1 MKATLLLGLMAIVSG
16 ALIPVQAAS
25 NAALS
30 KAIQGN
36 VPFAAL
42 TLFVVAA
49 AATALATLALGQGL
63 PAAADLTK
71 APWWSYSGGL
81 IVAFYVF
88 TITFLSPRLGVGTA
102 IALIVTGQVL
112 AALTIDHFGLLRSL
126 TFALTP
132 TRAIGAALMIAGAFL
147 ALRR

>member
-1 MKATLLLGLMAIVSG
+1 MSATVLLWCLALVSG

-30 KAIQGN
+30 RAIGTN

-42 TLFVVAA
+42 TLFLLA
-49 AATALATLALGQGL
+49 ALATGLAMIVAGKGL
-63 PAAADLTK
+63 PSAAALK
-71 APWWSYSGGL
+71 EAPWWSFSGGP

-88 TITFLSPRLGVGTA
+88 TITFLSPRLGVGTS
-102 IALIVTGQVL
+102 IALIVAGQVL
-112 AALTIDHFGLLRSL
+112 SALAIDHFALLRSL
-126 TFALTP
+126 SFALTP
-132 TRAIGAALMIAGAFL
+132 TRAVGAALMIVGAFL

>member
-1 MKATLLLGLMAIVSG
+1 MAVISG

-30 KAIQGN
+30 RAVGSN

-42 TLFVVAA
+42 VLFAVAT
-49 AATALATLALGQGL
+49 AATAAALLLSGQGL
-63 PAAADLTK
+63 PSAAALRM
-71 APWWSYSGGL
+71 APWWSFSGGF

-88 TITFLSPRLGVGTA
+88 TITFLSPRIGIGTA

-112 AALTIDHFGLLRSL
+112 AALTIDHFGLMR
-126 TFALTP
+126 ALVAQMTP
-132 TRAIGAALMIAGAFL
+132 TRAVGAALIIAGAFL

>member
-1 MKATLLLGLMAIVSG
+1 MNATILLWSTAVISG

-30 KAIQGN
+30 RAVGTN

-42 TLFVVAA
+42 VLFAVATVATAA
-49 AATALATLALGQGL
+49 ALLLSGQGL
-63 PAAADLTK
+63 PSAAVLRT
-71 APWWSYSGGL
+71 APWWSFSGGF

-88 TITFLSPRLGVGTA
+88 TITFLSPRIGIGTA

-112 AALTIDHFGLLRSL
+112 AALTIDHFGLMR
-126 TFALTP
+126 ALVAQMTP

>member
-1 MKATLLLGLMAIVSG
+1 MKTTLLLSLLALISG

-30 KAIQGN
+30 RTIGGN

-42 TLFVVAA
+42 TLFLVAA
-49 AATALATLALGQGL
+49 AASAVVVLVQGQGL
-63 PAAADLTK
+63 PVSK
-71 APWWSYSGGL
+71 ALAESPWWSFSGGP

-88 TITFLSPRLGVGTA
+88 TITFLSPRLGVGNA
-102 IALIVTGQVL
+102 IALIVAGQVFS
-112 AALTIDHFGLLRSL
+112 ALTIDHFGLMRSL
-126 TFALTP
+126 VFTLTP
-132 TRAIGAALMIAGAFL
+132 TRIAGAALVVIGVFL

>member
-1 MKATLLLGLMAIVSG
+1 MRTTLLLWVLAFVAG

-30 KAIQGN
+30 RVIQGN

-49 AATALATLALGQGL
+49 VATVLAVAALGQGV
-63 PAAADLTK
+63 PAWAELRE
-71 APWWSYSGGL
+71 APWWSYSGGF

-102 IALIVTGQVL
+102 IALIVAGQVFS
-112 AALTIDHFGLLRSL
+112 ALTIDHFGLLRSL
-126 TFALTP
+126 TIALTP
-132 TRAIGAALMIAGAFL
+132 TRATGALLIVAGVFL

>member
-1 MKATLLLGLMAIVSG
+1 MNVIPWLWLLALISG

-30 KAIQGN
+30 RAVGGN

-42 TLFVVAA
+42 TTFIFAA
-49 AATALATLALGQGL
+49 AATALAVLLAGKGL
-63 PAAADLTK
+63 PAAAELKQT
-71 APWWSYSGGL
+71 PWWSYSGGF

-88 TITFLSPRLGVGTA
+88 TITFLSPRLGVGAA
-102 IALIVTGQVL
+102 IALVVTGQVV
-112 AALTIDHFGLLRSL
+112 AALTIDHYGLLRSL
-126 TFALTP
+126 TVPVTP
-132 TRAIGAALMIAGAFL
+132 TRLIGACLMVIGVFL